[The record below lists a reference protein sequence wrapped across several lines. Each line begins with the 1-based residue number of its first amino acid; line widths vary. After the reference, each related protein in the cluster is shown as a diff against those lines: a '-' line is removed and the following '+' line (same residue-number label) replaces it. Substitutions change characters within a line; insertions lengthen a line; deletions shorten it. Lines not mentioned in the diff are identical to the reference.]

1 MIFTTYK
8 KLTVVF
14 LLGMVRKAHHVHAEI
29 VFSNIEMLL
38 NEELVNE
45 KIKMSFDARVDVT
58 TTCN

>member
-1 MIFTTYK
+1 MIFTTHK
-8 KLTVVF
+8 KLSF
-14 LLGMVRKAHHVHAEI
+14 LIRDGQKSSPRACRNRI
-29 VFSNIEMLL
+29 FSNIEMLL

>member
-1 MIFTTYK
+1 
-8 KLTVVF
+8 
-14 LLGMVRKAHHVHAEI
+14 MVRKAHHVHAEI

-45 KIKMSFDARVDVT
+45 EIKMSFDARVDVT